1 MVGGVSIGLGPPRS
15 LISLKQCHFNT
26 GIIIRDFH
34 LMDFAYGK
42 SVFEGQWKARTGF
55 TANSPSTFNV
65 LDRFTHHNLVAAQC
79 IPSLDIPS
87 ICLDNK
93 ARYNIDNL
101 PWNKI

>member
-79 IPSLDIPS
+79 IPLDIPS